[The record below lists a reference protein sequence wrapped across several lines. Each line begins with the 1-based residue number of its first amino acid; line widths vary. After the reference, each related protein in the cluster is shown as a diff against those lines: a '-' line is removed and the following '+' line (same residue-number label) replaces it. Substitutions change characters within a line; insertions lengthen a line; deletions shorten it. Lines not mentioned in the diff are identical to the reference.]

1 MESPEAI
8 SGRWG
13 VVRAEWLFHP
23 DVGVDEFALLA
34 CLTTY
39 QDKAG
44 FCWPSQST
52 LAARLKRSRP
62 WIIKVLN
69 RLEELGLIER
79 TRRTRGDGGLR
90 SCLYRIVPSEPAAGG
105 KDQDDAVLKQSP
117 EQSPGMGSPTASL
130 SGSDRDR
137 GCPEGDTNQ
146 TQPIQERISLPREGE
161 PASDGVAKQVPQ
173 GWMPSAEDLAWA
185 AQAHPS
191 IDAAALTEAFI
202 TGCRAKGYRYIDAGC
217 AWRGWFAN
225 QERWR
230 QERGERSHER
240 AVQVHEH
247 SAHRTDRHAGQA
259 GSKQWIGTGQRTGA
273 GSGRDE
279 RNAAAADACLERI
292 LARRAGHPSAGVD
305 PR

>member
-23 DVGVDEFALLA
+23 EVGVDEFALLA

-39 QDKAG
+39 QDKSG
-44 FCWPSQST
+44 LCWPSQST

-90 SCLYRIVPSEPAAGG
+90 SCLYRIVPAEASSG
-105 KDQDDAVLKQSP
+105 
-117 EQSPGMGSPTASL
+117 PGH
-130 SGSDRDR
+130 DRD
-137 GCPEGDTNQ
+137 CHDGDMNQ
-146 TQPIQERISLPREGE
+146 TQQIQERLSLPRKPERA
-161 PASDGVAKQVPQ
+161 PDGVAKPIPE
-173 GWMPSAEDLAWA
+173 GWAPSAEDLAWA
-185 AQAHPS
+185 AETHPD
-191 IDAAALTEAFI
+191 IDAGALTEAFV

-230 QERGERSHER
+230 REREGESHDDAGGTAKSTCGKAMGR
-240 AVQVHEH
+240 GV
-247 SAHRTDRHAGQA
+247 DRGLHQGKRPSGAAGQA
-259 GSKQWIGTGQRTGA
+259 GPEYRP
-273 GSGRDE
+273 GSDLAN
-279 RNAAAADACLERI
+279 RNTAAADACLERI
-292 LARRAGHPSAGVD
+292 LARRAGHPPAGD
-305 PR
+305 GPQ

>member
-90 SCLYRIVPSEPAAGG
+90 SCLYRIVPSDPAADG

-130 SGSDRDR
+130 S
-137 GCPEGDTNQ
+137 
-146 TQPIQERISLPREGE
+146 
-161 PASDGVAKQVPQ
+161 
-173 GWMPSAEDLAWA
+173 
-185 AQAHPS
+185 
-191 IDAAALTEAFI
+191 
-202 TGCRAKGYRYIDAGC
+202 
-217 AWRGWFAN
+217 
-225 QERWR
+225 
-230 QERGERSHER
+230 
-240 AVQVHEH
+240 
-247 SAHRTDRHAGQA
+247 
-259 GSKQWIGTGQRTGA
+259 
-273 GSGRDE
+273 
-279 RNAAAADACLERI
+279 
-292 LARRAGHPSAGVD
+292 
-305 PR
+305 

>member
-1 MESPEAI
+1 MESPEAV

-39 QDKAG
+39 QDKSG
-44 FCWPSQST
+44 LCWPSQST

-90 SCLYRIVPSEPAAGG
+90 SCLYRIVPAEAPVTVS
-105 KDQDDAVLKQSP
+105 SR
-117 EQSPGMGSPTASL
+117 PG
-130 SGSDRDR
+130 DDR
-137 GCPEGDTNQ
+137 GCHDGDMNQ
-146 TQPIQERISLPREGE
+146 THPIQERISLPREAE
-161 PASDGVAKQVPQ
+161 RAPSSVAKPIPED
-173 GWMPSAEDLAWA
+173 WKPSAEDLAWA
-185 AQAHPS
+185 AETHPD
-191 IDAAALTEAFI
+191 IDAEALTDAFV

-230 QERGERSHER
+230 REREEQSRDGAGGAAKSMRGKAVGWGRRQENQASR
-240 AVQVHEH
+240 A
-247 SAHRTDRHAGQA
+247 TGQA
-259 GSKQWIGTGQRTGA
+259 GPGYRPGA
-273 GSGRDE
+273 DLAG

-292 LARRAGHPSAGVD
+292 MARRTGHPPAGNG